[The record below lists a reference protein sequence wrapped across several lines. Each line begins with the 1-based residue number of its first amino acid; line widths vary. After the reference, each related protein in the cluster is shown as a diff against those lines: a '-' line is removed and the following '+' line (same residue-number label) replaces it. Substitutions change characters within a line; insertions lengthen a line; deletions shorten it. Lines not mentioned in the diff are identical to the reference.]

1 MIQVSKVLQLTCKI
15 LLFKPLF
22 FYLQLRIEKSVIVVL
37 INATRDPALVIH
49 TLILPMTLL
58 SLLPAASLLLPPAE
72 SAKLDIQINAM
83 LAYSVYMMILSGTI
97 PPFPGG
103 SMPAVGKWLAEM
115 VTLNGNL
122 PHHGTLGQ

>member
-1 MIQVSKVLQLTCKI
+1 M
-15 LLFKPLF
+15 
-22 FYLQLRIEKSVIVVL
+22 IVVL

-58 SLLPAASLLLPPAE
+58 SLLPAASLLLPPDE

-103 SMPAVGKWLAEM
+103 NMPAVGKWLAEM

-122 PHHGTLGQ
+122 PHHGTIGQ

>member
-1 MIQVSKVLQLTCKI
+1 M
-15 LLFKPLF
+15 
-22 FYLQLRIEKSVIVVL
+22 IVVL

-49 TLILPMTLL
+49 TLILQMTLL
-58 SLLPAASLLLPPAE
+58 SLLTAASLLLPPAE

-122 PHHGTLGQ
+122 PHHGTLGQKLSQVATMTTQFSRDVSANN